1 MTETSDA
8 ARRARLEEAAQLYE
22 RVAESLR
29 TAAAHCDRSAEHFR
43 SGEVP
48 RGAAHAWAAR
58 GYLLEA
64 EEQLDAQ
71 AREHARRS
79 NV

>member
-1 MTETSDA
+1 MTDGGASREERLAAAAELYERAAGELDLA
-8 ARRARLEEAAQLYE
+8 AAHARRA
-22 RVAESLR
+22 
-29 TAAAHCDRSAEHFR
+29 AEHFR